1 MDREYITAMFNT
13 CSAHSFR
20 LYKVDKNFLGT
31 SSFSDAVFS
40 MKPIKQDDQDLCI
53 AFGSL
58 FQVKENLQYLPENI
72 EHSFAN
78 CSRIYEREMYNDT
91 MAKYAQQE

>member
-13 CSAHSFR
+13 CSAHSFH

-53 AFGSL
+53 AFGSP
-58 FQVKENLQYLPENI
+58 FQVKESLQYLPENI
-72 EHSFAN
+72 EHNYIVCKLFKN
-78 CSRIYEREMYNDT
+78 L
-91 MAKYAQQE
+91 